1 MRKYNK
7 ILTVVLVGAILCA
20 LGFLGYILATP
31 KLTERFTEFYI
42 LDRDGQTDSY
52 PVELI
57 TDNNQVIQVKYRD
70 GVTEESDYAYIK
82 VGIVNYENKQVQY
95 MVSAEVDGKPVA
107 VYFGGKQVWSVGPP
121 VLARNEKW
129 EQVIGFALLATGDNQ
144 KVEFILDKDGAQNTD
159 TLHLRIDV
167 LKRD

>member
-1 MRKYNK
+1 MRKLNSV
-7 ILTVVLVGAILCA
+7 LTVILVGAIVFA
-20 LGFLGYILATP
+20 LGFLGYILATS

-42 LDRDGQTDSY
+42 LDRNGQTNSY
-52 PVELI
+52 PVEFI
-57 TDNNQVIQVKYRD
+57 TDKSQVIQVKYRD
-70 GVTEESDYAYIK
+70 GVTEEAAYAYIT

-107 VYFGGKQVWSVGPP
+107 VYFEGKQMGSVGPL
-121 VLARNEKW
+121 VVAHNEKW

-144 KVEFILDKDGAQNTD
+144 KVEFILAKDSAQNAD
-159 TLHLRIDV
+159 ALHLWVDV